1 MFLKK
6 YDNNSQNDCSH
17 IIIARCTLF
26 LSATTSSFISV
37 LNLIYQVLM
46 ECTVKRES
54 IKYLIKNIIVDLCS

>member
-1 MFLKK
+1 MTIIH
-6 YDNNSQNDCSH
+6 NDCSH
-17 IIIARCTLF
+17 ILIIACLRAKKTLF

-54 IKYLIKNIIVDLCS
+54 IKYIIKNIIVDLCS